1 MIMFFKVLKA
11 LLKFILEIWLRD
23 RTFRQFVRGNL
34 SLIVTT
40 LGFII
45 MSFMFTRVYFIAV
58 SHENTIKEANHKH
71 ALLSKELET
80 SLPTLQERLE
90 WYQERYL
97 ECKAT
102 PEDKK
107 RPPDIPT
114 STPRPPPENPK
125 VSRPKSSDLTDRWK
139 KLSK

>member
-45 MSFMFTRVYFIAV
+45 MSFMFTRVYFIALA
-58 SHENTIKEANHKH
+58 HESTITEVTHKY
-71 ALLSKELET
+71 AVREGGRSYNACASGKI
-80 SLPTLQERLE
+80 RM
-90 WYQERYL
+90 
-97 ECKAT
+97 
-102 PEDKK
+102 
-107 RPPDIPT
+107 
-114 STPRPPPENPK
+114 
-125 VSRPKSSDLTDRWK
+125 VSRTVL
-139 KLSK
+139 